1 MQLMNMHKIQH
12 INVEFFIISNK
23 DKGIY
28 SIRYNLNKTNIGS
41 KRSEL
46 EAKVIECLE
55 FKN

>member
-12 INVEFFIISNK
+12 INADLFFISNK

-28 SIRYNLNKTNIGS
+28 SIRYNINKTNIGS

-55 FKN
+55 FKK